1 MSLGEYLSVPF
12 LISLGITLLLV
23 GIVGMFFTQRLQ
35 EQNHKINSMVGLV
48 STMAEEMSYLRNRL
62 TQIGAPPNPVSEQI
76 SFEQNKLIEVSD
88 GEYDSDSDNESE
100 SDQHETS
107 SETDSDSDSVESD
120 EDNQLTLLNEE
131 NEQSNIKV
139 INIHDNNNDKPFEP
153 ILSEL
158 EELNNNDV
166 DEYDNDKYDEYNDD
180 ESESS
185 ESVNLVELDSNNDL
199 NSLDISS
206 DNKNINVDLSVLDY
220 KKLSL
225 GKLRNIVIEKGLTK
239 DASKLKKHDLLEL
252 LGF

>member
-1 MSLGEYLSVPF
+1 MSFGEYLSVPF

-62 TQIGAPPNPVSEQI
+62 TQISSPPNAVNEQI

-88 GEYDSDSDNESE
+88 GEDDSDNDSESE
-100 SDQHETS
+100 QDETS
-107 SETDSDSDSVESD
+107 CETGSDSGESD
-120 EDNQLTLLNEE
+120 EDNEVTLLNDET
-131 NEQSNIKV
+131 EQSNIKV
-139 INIHDNNNDKPFEP
+139 INIHDNSNDKPFEP

-158 EELNNNDV
+158 EELNNDDV
-166 DEYDNDKYDEYNDD
+166 DDVDDDDDNDDDYDD

-185 ESVNLVELDSNNDL
+185 ESANLVELDSNNDL

-225 GKLRNIVIEKGLTK
+225 SKLRNIVIEKGLTK